1 MESMEQLFIGILRGM
16 FLHCA
21 WMGDEIMKRKFSELT
36 AYKLE
41 VEVMDGIDS
50 NHKVVV
56 YKDSS
61 IHFELSNKRYITNIK
76 IAA

>member
-1 MESMEQLFIGILRGM
+1 MEQLFIGILRGL

-41 VEVMDGIDS
+41 VEVMNGENE
-50 NHKVVV
+50 NHKIVI
-56 YKDSS
+56 YKDSA
-61 IHFELSNKRYITNIK
+61 IHFDLSEKRYITNIN